1 MHAQTLLALLPAVA
15 MAQYGYGTGDAT
27 DDSSSS
33 MSMDMSMSMSMT
45 ITASGAAASS
55 SSSSS
60 SSASGTVH
68 VVKVGESGL
77 TFSPNDVKA
86 ALGDTVEFHFYPKA
100 HSVAQSSFDK
110 PCEPLSNGTATGF
123 FSGPVP
129 VSSGEGADV
138 FSVKVED
145 ASPKWFYCAT
155 AQHCQGGMVGV
166 INAPSSGGMTVD
178 AYKEA
183 AAKAAKNVAPAST
196 GGGSL
201 GPAATGSPSGSGGS
215 GASATASGTS
225 AASGTAASGS
235 AAASRT
241 SSPSAGVEARGDV
254 RWGLLSFGMAVAG
267 VVGGLLI

>member
-15 MAQYGYGTGDAT
+15 MAQYGYGSDDST
-27 DDSSSS
+27 DSSSS
-33 MSMDMSMSMSMT
+33 MSMDMSMSMT
-45 ITASGAAASS
+45 TTASAVAA
-55 SSSSS
+55 SSS

-68 VVKVGESGL
+68 VVKVGDGGL

-86 ALGDTVEFHFYPKA
+86 AVGDTVEFHFYPKA

-166 INAPSSGGMTVD
+166 INAPSSGGKTVD

-201 GPAATGSPSGSGGS
+201 GPAATGSPSSSGGS
-215 GASATASGTS
+215 GTSASASVSGTS
-225 AASGTAASGS
+225 AASGS
-235 AAASRT
+235 AAASGT
-241 SSPSAGVEARGDV
+241 SRPSAGIEARGDV

>member
-15 MAQYGYGTGDAT
+15 MAQYGYGSDDAT
-27 DDSSSS
+27 DDSSSSS
-33 MSMDMSMSMSMT
+33 MSMDMSMSMT
-45 ITASGAAASS
+45 TTASAAAASS
-55 SSSSS
+55 SF
-60 SSASGTVH
+60 SASGTVH

-86 ALGDTVEFHFYPKA
+86 AVGDTVEFHFYPKA

-166 INAPSSGGMTVD
+166 INAPSSGGKTVD

-201 GPAATGSPSGSGGS
+201 GPAATGSPSSSGGS
-215 GASATASGTS
+215 GASASASGTS

-235 AAASRT
+235 ASASRT

>member
-15 MAQYGYGTGDAT
+15 MAQYGYGSDDAA
-27 DDSSSS
+27 DSSS
-33 MSMDMSMSMSMT
+33 MT
-45 ITASGAAASS
+45 TTASAAAA
-55 SSSSS
+55 SSS

-68 VVKVGESGL
+68 VVKVGDGGL

-86 ALGDTVEFHFYPKA
+86 AVGDTVEFHFYPKA

-166 INAPSSGGMTVD
+166 INAPSSGGRTVD

-183 AAKAAKNVAPAST
+183 AAKAEKNVAPAST
-196 GGGSL
+196 GGGTL
-201 GPAATGSPSGSGGS
+201 GPAATGSPSSSGGS
-215 GASATASGTS
+215 GTSASGTS

-235 AAASRT
+235 ASASRT
-241 SSPSAGVEARGDV
+241 SSPSAGIEARGDI

>member
-15 MAQYGYGTGDAT
+15 MAQYGYGSDDAA
-27 DDSSSS
+27 DSSS
-33 MSMDMSMSMSMT
+33 MT
-45 ITASGAAASS
+45 TTASAAAA
-55 SSSSS
+55 SSS

-68 VVKVGESGL
+68 VVKVGDGGL

-86 ALGDTVEFHFYPKA
+86 AVGDTVEFHFYPKA

-166 INAPSSGGMTVD
+166 INAPSSGGRTVD

-183 AAKAAKNVAPAST
+183 AAKAEKNVAPAST
-196 GGGSL
+196 GGGTL
-201 GPAATGSPSGSGGS
+201 GPAATGSPSSSGGS
-215 GASATASGTS
+215 GTSASGTS
-225 AASGTAASGS
+225 AVSGTAASGS
-235 AAASRT
+235 ASASRT
-241 SSPSAGVEARGDV
+241 SSPSAGIEARGDV
-254 RWGLLSFGMAVAG
+254 RLGLLSFGMAVAG

>member
-15 MAQYGYGTGDAT
+15 MAQYGYGSGDAT
-27 DDSSSS
+27 DDSSSSS
-33 MSMDMSMSMSMT
+33 MSMDMSMSMT
-45 ITASGAAASS
+45 TTASAAAA
-55 SSSSS
+55 SSS

-86 ALGDTVEFHFYPKA
+86 AVGDTVEFHFYPKA

-138 FSVKVED
+138 FSVKVDD

-166 INAPSSGGMTVD
+166 INAPSSGGKTVD

-183 AAKAAKNVAPAST
+183 AAKAAKNVAPA
-196 GGGSL
+196 
-201 GPAATGSPSGSGGS
+201 
-215 GASATASGTS
+215 
-225 AASGTAASGS
+225 
-235 AAASRT
+235 
-241 SSPSAGVEARGDV
+241 
-254 RWGLLSFGMAVAG
+254 
-267 VVGGLLI
+267 

>member
-15 MAQYGYGTGDAT
+15 MAQYGYGSDDAT
-27 DDSSSS
+27 DSSSS
-33 MSMDMSMSMSMT
+33 MSMDMSMSMT
-45 ITASGAAASS
+45 TTASAAAA
-55 SSSSS
+55 SSS

-77 TFSPNDVKA
+77 TFSPNDIKA
-86 ALGDTVEFHFYPKA
+86 AVGDTVEFHFYPKA

-138 FSVKVED
+138 FTLKVDD

-166 INAPSSGGMTVD
+166 INAPSSGGKTVD
-178 AYKEA
+178 AYKDA

-196 GGGSL
+196 GGGTL
-201 GPAATGSPSGSGGS
+201 GPAATGSPAASSSGA
-215 GASATASGTS
+215 GASASGTT

-235 AAASRT
+235 ASASRT

>member
-15 MAQYGYGTGDAT
+15 MAQYGYGSGDAT
-27 DDSSSS
+27 DDSSSSS
-33 MSMDMSMSMSMT
+33 MSMDMSMSMTTS
-45 ITASGAAASS
+45 ASAAAA
-55 SSSSS
+55 SSS

-86 ALGDTVEFHFYPKA
+86 AVGDTVEFHFYPKA

-166 INAPSSGGMTVD
+166 INAPSSGGKTVD

-201 GPAATGSPSGSGGS
+201 GPAATGSPSSSGGS
-215 GASATASGTS
+215 GASAS
-225 AASGTAASGS
+225 ASGS
-235 AAASRT
+235 ASASRT